1 MDAVQA
7 DRLITSYQQ
16 ALQTWE
22 RTQVLI
28 AKAAALC
35 GAGLAAQ
42 SRSEEL
48 RLRPPTQP
56 RS

>member
-1 MDAVQA
+1 MDPIQA

-16 ALQTWE
+16 ALRPWE
-22 RTQVLI
+22 RPQMLM
-28 AKAAALC
+28 AEAAALC
-35 GAGLAAQ
+35 GAAAAAQ

-48 RLRPPTQP
+48 RLLRPTGP